1 MTFSV
6 KPLSALEYF
15 ASLVQ
20 SDEQFPLLE
29 AAASLAQ
36 DEHPEIAIGA
46 VLEDVDRLSARIK
59 ARLAEDAPP
68 LHRLRLLNQ
77 FFYGELGFGSN
88 LNHYYDPENSFV
100 STVLTKRKGI
110 PITLAVIWLEL
121 AQSMG
126 LKASGVSFPGHF
138 LVKIRLPNGQAVMDP
153 VTGLSLSR
161 DDLVERLTPF
171 IRQAHPPTDPQAVDV
186 MLALYLQSATPRE
199 IVSRMLRN
207 LKEIYWTDEDWP
219 RALQVLDRLTVLLP
233 QGWEYRKERGLIY
246 ADQGNIER
254 AEDDLRS
261 FIAHSQDPN
270 ETSVVEK
277 RLQQL
282 RDQGH

>member
-15 ASLVQ
+15 SSLVQ

-36 DEHPEIAIGA
+36 DEHPEIAIGSI
-46 VLEDVDRLSARIK
+46 LEDLDRLAVRIK
-59 ARLAEDAPP
+59 ARVAKDAPP

-77 FFYGELGFGSN
+77 FFYGELGFCSN
-88 LNHYYDPENSFV
+88 LNHYYDPENSF
-100 STVLTKRKGI
+100 I

-121 AQSMG
+121 AQSLG

-138 LVKIRLPNGQAVMDP
+138 LVKLRLPNGQAVMDP

-161 DDLVERLTPF
+161 DDLIERLAPF
-171 IRQAHPPTDPQAVDV
+171 IRQPQTPTDPEAMDV
-186 MLALYLQSATPRE
+186 MLALYLQSASPRD
-199 IVSRMLRN
+199 IVGRMLRN

-219 RALQVLDRLTVLLP
+219 RALQVLDRLTILLP
-233 QGWEYRKERGLIY
+233 EGWEYRKERGLIY
-246 ADQGNIER
+246 ADQGNLER
-254 AEDDLRS
+254 AEDDLLS
-261 FIAHSQDPN
+261 YIAHSQDPR

-277 RLQQL
+277 RLKQL
-282 RDQGH
+282 REKGQ